1 MATILKIEDLND
13 SLEFGVEAGSL
24 TIKTFK
30 EDENNNISKISEIQL
45 DDKEVRELI
54 DFLVKRASEL
64 S

>member
-24 TIKTFK
+24 SIKTFK
-30 EDENNNISKISEIQL
+30 EDENNNISKISEVQL

>member
-13 SLEFGVEAGSL
+13 SLEFGVEAGFL

-30 EDENNNISKISEIQL
+30 EDENNNISKISEVQL
-45 DDKEVRELI
+45 DDKKVRELI

>member
-30 EDENNNISKISEIQL
+30 EDENNIITKISEVHL
-45 DDKEVRELI
+45 DEGEVRALI
-54 DFLVKRASEL
+54 EFLIKRVPEL

>member
-30 EDENNNISKISEIQL
+30 EDENNNISKISEVQL
-45 DDKEVRELI
+45 NSEEVEALI
-54 DFLVKRASEL
+54 DFLRKIAHEL
-64 S
+64 D

>member
-30 EDENNNISKISEIQL
+30 EDENNNISKISEVQL
-45 DDKEVRELI
+45 DDKGVRELI

>member
-30 EDENNNISKISEIQL
+30 EDENNNISKISEVQL

>member
-30 EDENNNISKISEIQL
+30 EDENNNISKISEVQL
-45 DDKEVRELI
+45 DDKGARELI
-54 DFLVKRASEL
+54 NFLVKRASEL

>member
-30 EDENNNISKISEIQL
+30 EDENNNISKISEVQL

-54 DFLVKRASEL
+54 DFLVKRDSEL